1 MRARIRRLLTSTA
14 ALLAGLQSRGRYAFT
29 AADARELLGVSP
41 AAARVALA
49 RLLDRKAIVAPFR
62 GYYVIVP
69 PEYRS
74 LGCLPGDQF
83 VPMYLEAR
91 GTPYYVALLSA
102 ARIHGAAHHAPQ
114 VFQVAV
120 GKRRRPISC
129 GRVRVAFVARQRI
142 QRVPTTVAQTPRGT
156 MRISTPEATA
166 LDLVGFPRHAGG
178 LDNVATILQEI
189 GPKLRPEELVE
200 AAASAP
206 IPWAQR
212 LGHLL
217 ERLGVTESTGPLADL
232 VRTSA
237 REYVRLSSRA
247 SAKAASRDR
256 RWRVWANVE
265 VHPEA

>member
-1 MRARIRRLLTSTA
+1 MSTA
-14 ALLAGLQSRGRYAFT
+14 KLLAGLQARGRYAFT
-29 AADARELLGVSP
+29 AREARELLGVSP
-41 AAARVALA
+41 TAARVALA
-49 RLLDRKAIVAPFR
+49 RLLERKAIVAPFR

-102 ARIHGAAHHAPQ
+102 ARIHGAGHHAPQ
-114 VFQVAV
+114 VFQVVV
-120 GKRRRPISC
+120 GKRRRPVSC
-129 GRVRVAFVARQRI
+129 GRVRVVFVARQQI

-156 MRISTPEATA
+156 MRVSTPEATA
-166 LDLVGFPRHAGG
+166 LDLVGFPRHSGG

-189 GPKLRPEELVE
+189 GPKLRSKDLAE
-200 AAASAP
+200 AAGSAP

-212 LGHLL
+212 LGYLL
-217 ERLGVTESTGPLADL
+217 DRLGVTESTAPLADL
-232 VRTSA
+232 VRTRA
-237 REYVRLSSRA
+237 REYVPLSSRA
-247 SAKAASRDR
+247 RAKTGSRDR